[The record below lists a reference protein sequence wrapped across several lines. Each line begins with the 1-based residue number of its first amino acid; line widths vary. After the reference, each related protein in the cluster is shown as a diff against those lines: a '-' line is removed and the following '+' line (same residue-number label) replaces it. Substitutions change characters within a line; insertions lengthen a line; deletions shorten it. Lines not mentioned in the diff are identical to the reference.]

1 MDSMDIT
8 IPRLKVLG
16 ARVIVQEEKQD
27 DTTKGGIIIPGKEK
41 QPTFRGYVVAVGEGA
56 MLDDGTIVPMRVKLR
71 DKIVYN
77 NWTGSPI
84 LSEGITYI
92 ILNERD
98 ILAILD

>member
-1 MDSMDIT
+1 MEIKT
-8 IPRLKVLG
+8 PRLKVLG

-56 MLDDGTIVPMRVKLR
+56 MLDDGTIVPMRVKIG
-71 DKIVYN
+71 DKVVFN

-84 LSEGITYI
+84 LSDGETYT

-98 ILAILD
+98 ILCVLD